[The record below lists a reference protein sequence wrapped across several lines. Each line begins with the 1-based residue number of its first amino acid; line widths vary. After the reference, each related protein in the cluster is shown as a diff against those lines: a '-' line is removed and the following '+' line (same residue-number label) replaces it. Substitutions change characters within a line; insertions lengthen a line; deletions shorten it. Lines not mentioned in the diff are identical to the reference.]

1 MERLEGSDVTSWERW
16 GGEGRQGGGR
26 GGRAGSEEVARWR
39 RCESSEVA
47 N

>member
-1 MERLEGSDVTSWERW
+1 MERLEDSDVTSWERW
-16 GGEGRQGGGR
+16 GGGR
-26 GGRAGSEEVARWR
+26 GRAGSEEVARWR

>member
-1 MERLEGSDVTSWERW
+1 MERLEDSDVTSWERW
-16 GGEGRQGGGR
+16 GGR

>member
-16 GGEGRQGGGR
+16 GG

>member
-1 MERLEGSDVTSWERW
+1 MERLEDSDVTSWERW
-16 GGEGRQGGGR
+16 GGGR